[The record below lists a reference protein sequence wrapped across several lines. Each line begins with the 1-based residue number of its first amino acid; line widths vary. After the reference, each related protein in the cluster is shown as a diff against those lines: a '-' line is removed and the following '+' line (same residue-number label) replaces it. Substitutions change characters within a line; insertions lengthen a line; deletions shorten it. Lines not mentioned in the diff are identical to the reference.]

1 MFNPSIKTGCE
12 SGKEIASR
20 HYVDTYQYIIKLIL
34 MPCFFLIL
42 LKVMQ
47 GSWLLYSTII
57 LCLISNLNK
66 IQD

>member
-1 MFNPSIKTGCE
+1 MGCE

-57 LCLISNLNK
+57 LCLISN
-66 IQD
+66 